1 MVTVAGYLDFIRNN
15 MQVPISALPD
25 NAPAVLMSLAISVEI
40 VNPALKLVAPHGV
53 PSLGYVGPN
62 IYELAV
68 YNLAGDNL
76 INFAPDQQGQT
87 FFANAR
93 KSYGTNSFV
102 AGVISAT
109 ADEGTSESLMV
120 PDVLKGLTMA
130 NLQNLKTPWGR
141 TYLSFAMQFG
151 TLWGMS

>member
-1 MVTVAGYLDFIRNN
+1 MVSVAEFLDFIRNN
-15 MQVPISALPD
+15 MQISIQVLPD
-25 NAPAVLMSLAISVEI
+25 SAPAVLMSLAISVEI

-53 PSLGYVGPN
+53 PFLGYVGPN

-68 YNLAGDNL
+68 YNLGGDNL
-76 INFAPDQQGQT
+76 INFAPDQVGQT
-87 FFANAR
+87 FFRDAR
-93 KSYGTNSFV
+93 KSYQINSFV

-109 ADEGTSESLMV
+109 ADEGTSESMTV
-120 PDVLKGLTMA
+120 PDALKGLTLA

-141 TYLSFAMQFG
+141 QYLAFAMQFG